1 VVPGGRVEP
10 GETFEQTAVRE
21 VHEEAGLEVRV
32 IRKLGIE
39 EQESWRVPG
48 VRDENH
54 FLHAVPA
61 GPTADEWT
69 HVGLRCRWIPLLKG
83 TAVYGQHGA
92 FLDGLLRKRV
102 VAYVTHGRELL
113 VFDHEGTTQVPA
125 GRIEAHE
132 SLEEGLVREVEEETG
147 VTGIRVVRELAGP
160 DELARLHGTGANES
174 HAFHA
179 VTETQTPAEWEHAVG
194 GTGMDSQFVFRCRW
208 VPLDEPP
215 LLWGKPDPL
224 LERVGVSIDET

>member
-10 GETFEQTAVRE
+10 GETPEQTAVRE
-21 VHEEAGLEVRV
+21 LHEETGLAVRV
-32 IRKLGIE
+32 VRELGVQ
-39 EQESWRVPG
+39 EQPSWRVPG

-54 FLHAVPA
+54 FLHAVPTEP
-61 GPTADEWT
+61 GPDEWPYE
-69 HVGLRCRWIPLLKG
+69 GLRCRWVPLLK
-83 TAVYGQHGA
+83 TTSVYGEHGA
-92 FLDGLLRKRV
+92 FLETLLRKRV
-102 VAYVTHGRELL
+102 VAYVTRGRELL
-113 VFDHEGTTQVPA
+113 VFDHEGVTHVPA
-125 GRIEAHE
+125 GRIDADE

-147 VTGIRVVRELAGP
+147 VTGIRVVREVAGP
-160 DELARLHGTGANES
+160 EEVARLHGTGGNES

-179 VTETQTPAEWEHAVG
+179 VTDAETPSEWKHAVG

-224 LERVGVSIDET
+224 LERVRMSIDES